1 MTSTFLFERP
11 RGGERALLVGVGIGR
26 PVDPQDT
33 AEFEAL
39 AASAGA
45 LPVALVT
52 ASRPRPDSKYFVG
65 TGKAAEIR
73 DRAQDARAEVILV
86 DQTLS
91 PSQERNLE
99 KLTSCRVLD
108 RNGLILD
115 IFSQR
120 ARSFEGKL
128 QVELAQLSHLSTRLV
143 RGWTHLERQKGGIGL
158 RGPGETQLET
168 DRRLIAKRIRTL
180 RGRLEKLARQRDTGR
195 HVRREVPVPTVA
207 LVGYT
212 NAGKST
218 LFNRLTG
225 SDSYVADQLFATLD
239 PTVRRIKLAGVGEVV
254 LADTVG
260 FVRSLPHEL
269 IAAFRSTLQEA
280 READL
285 LLHVVDASDPQRDE
299 RILQVR
305 EVLAGIGAGE
315 IRELKV
321 FNKIDLLGAGGL
333 GTERSG
339 VDQSGAESRSVESRD
354 VESRDVESRDVES
367 PGAESRGGQFAGVEL
382 HGVHLPGVELP
393 HILLAADGAPVQAW
407 VSAHSGAGLGELREA
422 IAQAVRPNQVR
433 QTLHLG
439 LLAAA
444 VRSDLYRR
452 EAVRAE
458 RQCDDGS
465 WELDVELD
473 PAEMAK
479 ILGNR
484 GVEPVAPP
492 ENARAVA

>member
-1 MTSTFLFERP
+1 VTGAFLFERP
-11 RGGERALLVGVGIGR
+11 RGGERALLVGVGIGQ
-26 PVDPQDT
+26 PVDPHDV

-39 AASAGA
+39 ASSAGA
-45 LPVALVT
+45 VPVALVT
-52 ASRPRPDSKYFVG
+52 ASRPRPDPKYFVG
-65 TGKAAEIR
+65 VGKAEEIR
-73 DRAQDARAEVILV
+73 DRAQDAKAEVILV

-158 RGPGETQLET
+158 RGPGETQLES

-225 SDSYVADQLFATLD
+225 SDSYVADKLFATLD

-260 FVRSLPHEL
+260 FVRALPHEL

-305 EVLAGIGAGE
+305 EVLTGIGAGE

-321 FNKIDLLGAGGL
+321 FNKIDLIGGEAPRVVLGSDA
-333 GTERSG
+333 
-339 VDQSGAESRSVESRD
+339 VPA
-354 VESRDVESRDVES
+354 
-367 PGAESRGGQFAGVEL
+367 
-382 HGVHLPGVELP
+382 
-393 HILLAADGAPVQAW
+393 QAW
-407 VSAHSGAGLGELREA
+407 VSAHSGAGLEGLREA

-433 QTLHLG
+433 QTLHLEM
-439 LLAAA
+439 LAAA
-444 VRSDLYRR
+444 LRSDLYRR

-479 ILGNR
+479 ILGSR
-484 GVEPVAPP
+484 GVAPVVPP
-492 ENARAVA
+492 EKAREVA